1 MSVYIST
8 IIDYWWSQVSSLCV
22 SVYINEKIL
31 PREHRNVGQEDWG
44 SSEENIVNDAS
55 SVSEELQ
62 DKQFLIKFEVSALVE
77 WRRRRRE
84 NFLPIHPRILTTC
97 CCQTISAEKFSCRK
111 LNCLVAAA
119 SVDLKEMESF
129 ILGSLLDETG
139 LQWTGEHH
147 WCMFWCDNCNHQ
159 CSPSGGWSVAASELV
174 LVVTGACRLSWSYS
188 TPALIVVDRTEP
200 GEDRVTTSHLTPH
213 TSHLTLQIMINQHSN
228 TSELW
233 TSLRLR
239 LVHTSHS
246 LADFLKIKK

>member
-8 IIDYWWSQVSSLCV
+8 LIDYWWSQVSSLCV

-31 PREHRNVGQEDWG
+31 PREHRNVGQEDSG

-111 LNCLVAAA
+111 LNCLVEAAA
-119 SVDLKEMESF
+119 VY
-129 ILGSLLDETG
+129 I
-139 LQWTGEHH
+139 
-147 WCMFWCDNCNHQ
+147 
-159 CSPSGGWSVAASELV
+159 
-174 LVVTGACRLSWSYS
+174 
-188 TPALIVVDRTEP
+188 
-200 GEDRVTTSHLTPH
+200 
-213 TSHLTLQIMINQHSN
+213 
-228 TSELW
+228 
-233 TSLRLR
+233 
-239 LVHTSHS
+239 
-246 LADFLKIKK
+246 